1 MTDADTTAPT
11 LADAKAEGKR
21 LAKLKAA
28 RESVGPAA
36 LLTRDEAAV
45 LLAVTVRTL
54 SKLAASPGF
63 PARVAVWGDLVRYRR
78 ADLERWAAQLKA
90 NRSPKSVKEPK

>member
-1 MTDADTTAPT
+1 MADTDTTAPT
-11 LADAKAEGKR
+11 LADAKAGGKR
-21 LAKLKAA
+21 LARLKAA

-45 LLAVTVRTL
+45 LLSVTVRTL

-63 PARVAVWGDLVRYRR
+63 PPRVAVWGDLVRYRR
-78 ADLERWAAQLKA
+78 ADLERWAAQLKS
-90 NRSPKSVKEPK
+90 NRSPRTPKEKS